1 MKLDEAISSNI
12 HQQAM
17 IQLLND
23 SISEHNDRLSNIQN
37 DLNSQIKEKHGDGNE
52 TTDDQISR
60 IEILETKLEV
70 YQNLI
75 SNHTATIEVIQKQS
89 RYQNSSIERIS
100 EKVLEL
106 ESVMAS
112 DQYLSVNKTDKIK
125 QLEETLHDQN
135 TSILRI
141 DENISNLQLNQ
152 ELDRNNFKQLKNKV
166 LMLEGN
172 VTEDAIML
180 QTITSNLEVIDHEM
194 TMIADMVHIQQ
205 DSQEQVIENMTVLRI
220 DLISL
225 NYSLNDL
232 EARINASEFS
242 WLHNENRMDKL
253 ELRHSLETALNEE
266 QEATINKLEEK
277 LNKTA
282 AIMQDII
289 ESAKETPG
297 ECVSNLS
304 GVC

>member
-23 SISEHNDRLSNIQN
+23 SIIEHNDRLSNIQN

-70 YQNLI
+70 NQNLI
-75 SNHTATIEVIQKQS
+75 SNHTAIIEVIQKQS
-89 RYQNSSIERIS
+89 HDQNSSIESIK
-100 EKVLEL
+100 EKVLDL